1 LGSSLVWAINAA
13 CAVFTPP
20 LVVWI
25 LLSGIDDLV
34 LVVALACSWIVRR
47 VRGRPP
53 APSRAE
59 AAARPEKRIAILIPL
74 WREHE
79 VIGRMVEHNLSSIHY
94 RAYDFF
100 IGVYPNDGPTIEAVR
115 DLEARFPN
123 VHLALCPHPGPTSK
137 ADCLNWIFR
146 RMTLFETESSLRY
159 EILVTHD
166 AEDVIHPDSL
176 TWINFHTRDHDMVQV
191 PVLPLPT
198 PFWNLTHGVYCDEFS
213 EYQTKDMPV
222 RQILGGF
229 IPSNG
234 VGTGYTRRAVE
245 LLARNN
251 SGMVFDPESL
261 TEDYENG
268 LRLRLLGCRQMFLC
282 STHSS
287 RRPVATRE
295 YFPKHLHDAVRQR
308 TRWVMGLTLQSW
320 EKHGWRGGARQ
331 VYWLWRD
338 RKGLLGN
345 LLTVLANLIF
355 LWGLFT
361 WLATRYG
368 GRDWFAPLS
377 APGWARPFLVATL
390 VLPLLHMTVR
400 AVCAGRFYGWTF
412 ALGVPLRT
420 VWANW
425 LNCAATVGALWRYA
439 AARVAR
445 RPLGWLKTSHD
456 YPARPAL
463 CPARRLLGEILV
475 DGGVLSADK
484 LDFALASRP
493 AGMRLGEHLRHLGW
507 LTEWQLCEALS
518 RQESVPLG
526 FVRPAEVQ
534 RHACRAL
541 PYRFARDWKV
551 LPFKIMAGSLLV
563 AAAEP
568 PQEEVRSQLRR
579 LTRLEVRFQLVTP
592 SNFEALARE
601 ALRP

>member
-1 LGSSLVWAINAA
+1 M
-13 CAVFTPP
+13 
-20 LVVWI
+20 VWI
-25 LLSGIDDLV
+25 LLSGLDDLV
-34 LVVALACSWIVRR
+34 LVVALVYSWV
-47 VRGRPP
+47 VRGVRGVRP

-59 AAARPEKRIAILIPL
+59 AAARPQKRIAILIPL

-79 VIGRMVEHNLSSIHY
+79 VIGRMVEHNLSSIRY
-94 RAYDFF
+94 RAYDLF
-100 IGVYPNDGPTIEAVR
+100 IGAYPNDGPTVEAVR
-115 DLEARFPN
+115 DLEARFSN
-123 VHLALCPHPGPTSK
+123 VHLALCPHNGPTSK
-137 ADCLNWIFR
+137 ADCLNWIYR
-146 RMTLFETESSLRY
+146 RITLFEEERSQRY

-176 TWINFHTRDHDMVQV
+176 TWINFHTEDHDMVQV

-198 PFWNLTHGVYCDEFS
+198 PFWKLTHGIYCDEFS

-245 LLARNN
+245 LLAGD
-251 SGMVFDPESL
+251 SAGTLFDPESL

-268 LRLRLLGCRQMFLC
+268 LRLKLLGCRQMFLC
-282 STHSS
+282 STHAS

-295 YFPKHLHDAVRQR
+295 YFPKQVRDAVRQR
-308 TRWVMGLTLQSW
+308 TRWVMGLALQSW
-320 EKHGWRGGARQ
+320 EKHGWCGGARQ

-338 RKGLLGN
+338 RKGLVGN
-345 LLTVLANLIF
+345 LLTVLANLVF

-368 GRDWFAPLS
+368 GVDWFIPLS
-377 APGWARPFLVATL
+377 TPGWTRPFLPATL
-390 VLPLLHMTVR
+390 VLPILHMAVR
-400 AVCAGRFYGWTF
+400 AICAGRFYGWVF

-425 LNCAATVGALWRYA
+425 LNCAATVGAMWRYA

-445 RPLGWLKTSHD
+445 RRLDWLKTSHD

-463 CPARRLLGEILV
+463 CPARRMLGEILI
-475 DGGVLSADK
+475 DGGTLSPDK
-484 LDFALASRP
+484 LDFALASQP

-507 LTEWQLCEALS
+507 LTEWQLSEALS

-526 FVRPAEVQ
+526 VVRPAEIQ
-534 RHACRAL
+534 RNACRAL
-541 PYRFARDWKV
+541 PYRFTREWKV

-568 PQEEVRSQLRR
+568 PHEEVRTRLRR
-579 LTRLEVRFQLVTP
+579 FTRLEIRFQLVTP